1 MSPDFAKCHRLARWI
16 VTFLATHTRLPRP
29 APNATGLPGGSLR
42 SSLGICLVASG
53 ERETPPGKP
62 VASWPESPGAGSHE
76 RNDPQDEP
84 GAFFGKVAAGR
95 PVAVSRCCSRR
106 VGWYNQGMSAPRDRP
121 ASAVQRGTDGQDRWS
136 VAGGWPV

>member
-16 VTFLATHTRLPRP
+16 VTFLATHGYRAQP
-29 APNATGLPGGSLR
+29 
-42 SSLGICLVASG
+42 SSLGMCLVASG

-95 PVAVSRCCSRR
+95 PGVVSCCCSRR
-106 VGWYNQGMSAPRDRP
+106 VGWYNQCMSAPRHRP
-121 ASAVQRGTDGQDRWS
+121 ASAVRRGNDGQDRWS